1 MEKSMKRIFTLLG
14 LSSVLVLSPVSADEL
29 KNSLTNIMNTPDN
42 SGMVDLSSINLNGK
56 AKPVLPKSRPSKTV
70 IATVNG
76 EKIIK
81 KDADAYLKQRTQ
93 GKVTDFD
100 RLPPE
105 QRARLIQEL
114 SLPML
119 AAQAAKKELSKE
131 EKQAVYAR
139 TWTQKEA
146 LKIKISDDQA
156 IEVYNQ
162 IKKQSEENNATRE
175 IPPFEA
181 IKDRLKMQMIEKTLI
196 ERVMKN
202 AVIKVQ

>member
-14 LSSVLVLSPVSADEL
+14 LSSVLVLSTTSADEL
-29 KNSLTNIMNTPDN
+29 KNNLTNMLNKPDN

-56 AKPVLPKSRPSKTV
+56 AKPVLLKQRSSNSV

-76 EKIIK
+76 QKIIK

-100 RLPPE
+100 RLPSE
-105 QRARLIQEL
+105 QRTRLIQEL
-114 SLPML
+114 SLPMIIL
-119 AAQAAKKELSKE
+119 EAAKKELSKE
-131 EKQAVYAR
+131 EKQAVYTRA
-139 TWTQKEA
+139 WTQKEA
-146 LKIKISDDQA
+146 LKIKISDDEA

-162 IKKQSEENNATRE
+162 IKKQAEENNATKE

-202 AVIKVQ
+202 AEIKVQ